1 MSVSEISPPRR
12 HTSKAYLYRASNSTG
27 LANARLKLG
36 SFGLARHK
44 CELATYVQMN
54 PNFLES
60 DLWTVESWMVCF
72 KDVGTADTI
81 IANSILCLGPPGGKL
96 PHRTLRGEP

>member
-44 CELATYVQMN
+44 YELATYVQMN

-60 DLWTVESWMVCF
+60 DLWTKTSVLQIQSSQ
-72 KDVGTADTI
+72 TAYFAWVHPEGSFRHT
-81 IANSILCLGPPGGKL
+81 
-96 PHRTLRGEP
+96 TLQGEP